1 MSGFLSIC
9 IFINQPVLIRFQ
21 ILTHLFLKQSAFCL
35 VSSLRYKRVC
45 VCEWERERK
54 NKREGWREGER
65 EGIFI
70 SKPYLKCSKD
80 SFEIEVFEY
89 NKSVLPSFLPF
100 GWFQHLLLLLLLLCL
115 TIQLLSPLCPKAS
128 SSPTISS
135 VFLFQIVRVCECVS
149 VCVWGCECVCDS
161 VCPKLFNRA
170 SNSQVEEH
178 SLQTLVGIL
187 RNK

>member
-1 MSGFLSIC
+1 
-9 IFINQPVLIRFQ
+9 
-21 ILTHLFLKQSAFCL
+21 
-35 VSSLRYKRVC
+35 VC

-89 NKSVLPSFLPF
+89 NKSVLPSFPPF

-135 VFLFQIVRVCECVS
+135 VFLFQIVCECVR
-149 VCVWGCECVCDS
+149 VWGCECVCVI
-161 VCPKLFNRA
+161 VCVPSFSIEQAIVKLKSTHSKHWLGSWEINR
-170 SNSQVEEH
+170 H
-178 SLQTLVGIL
+178 G
-187 RNK
+187 KY